1 MIFDMVTVGMVMTN
15 CYLIADE
22 TNNVGIVVDPGA
34 EPDRIMEMV
43 NKAGVKIKY
52 IVLTHGH
59 YDHCGAMEEIK
70 KRTGCNTVI
79 VHREDE
85 AVLEDPESNSS
96 PWIAGRRLSYK
107 ADKLVEDG
115 DIIKVGGIDITV
127 KHTPGHT
134 VGGISLIFDNK
145 CVCGDALFAGSVGRT
160 DLKTGSMDDLRYSLD
175 KVFKKLPDEMEVWPG
190 HGPSSTIGREKKV
203 NPYMK

>member
-160 DLKTGSMDDLRYSLD
+160 
-175 KVFKKLPDEMEVWPG
+175 
-190 HGPSSTIGREKKV
+190 SS
-203 NPYMK
+203 